1 MELDNVQTNVSNS
14 GYADISEEMIRTIVR
29 DVLAGNIER
38 FEELFGLYH
47 GLVYGMAWNLT
58 GNYDDALDVTQE
70 CFLRTFRALCSWK
83 GKAKFSTWLHRI
95 AVNTA
100 IDYIRREAK
109 HHAKRIESRD
119 DEDMHKEFHGLFQG
133 IESQTPLTKL
143 QQKELRLKIFKA
155 IDQLKGRQ
163 RHCFILRYFADLSIR
178 ELAVVVG
185 CGEGTAKRHLFRARE
200 RLRCLLLS

>member
-1 MELDNVQTNVSNS
+1 MELDNVQFNVSNS
-14 GYADISEEMIRTIVR
+14 GYSDISEDMIRTIVR
-29 DVLAGNIER
+29 DVLAGKSER

-58 GNYDDALDVTQE
+58 GNYEDALDVTQE
-70 CFLRTFRALCSWK
+70 CFLRTYRALCSWK

-109 HHAKRIESRD
+109 HHSQRIESGN
-119 DEDMHKEFHGLFQG
+119 DEELDKEIECISQG
-133 IESQTPLTKL
+133 VESQTPLTKL
-143 QQKELRLKIFKA
+143 QQKELRLRIFRA
-155 IDQLKGRQ
+155 VGQLKGRQ
-163 RHCFILRYFADLSIR
+163 RRCFILRYFADLSIK
-178 ELAVVVG
+178 EVAGIVG

-200 RLRCLLLS
+200 RLRSLLL

>member
-1 MELDNVQTNVSNS
+1 MELDNVQIEVTNS
-14 GYADISEEMIRTIVR
+14 GYSDISEEMIRSIVR
-29 DVLAGNIER
+29 DVLAGKNER

-70 CFLRTFRALCSWK
+70 CFLRAFRALCSWK

-100 IDYIRREAK
+100 IDYIRHESK
-109 HHAKRIESRD
+109 HHFRRIESGG
-119 DEDMHKEFHGLFQG
+119 DEDQDKEVQIISQG
-133 IESQTPLTKL
+133 VESQTPLTKL
-143 QQKELRLKIFKA
+143 QQKELRLRIFRA
-155 IDQLKGRQ
+155 INDLKGRQ
-163 RHCFILRYFADLSIR
+163 RRCFILRYFADLSIR
-178 ELAVVVG
+178 EVAVVVG

-200 RLRCLLLS
+200 RLRNLLM